1 MNNDEQCLPSGVGG
15 PNSGQSSTSA
25 SQYVL
30 VSSTHS
36 KRTKRSTAWDFFTI
50 GKDENGQERAYCK
63 KCPKNYLWFR
73 TSGSSNLKR
82 HAEKC
87 SHGLDGERGEEDWW

>member
-1 MNNDEQCLPSGVGG
+1 MMNNDEECLPSGVGG
-15 PNSGQSSTSA
+15 PNGGQSSTSA
-25 SQYVL
+25 SQYIL

-87 SHGLDGERGEEDWW
+87 SHGLDGERGEED